1 MLPVP
6 ACVVQAAADYSIPL
20 RALLAVWLT
29 EGGRP
34 GTVSY
39 NTNRT
44 VDHGPFQIN
53 TTWLRQLNRQYGLTA
68 DQLVNDVCM
77 SAKTAAYILRFE
89 INAARGDFWSGV
101 GHYHSH
107 TEAYKTRYIKAVY
120 NNSRR
125 F

>member
-1 MLPVP
+1 MPPVP

-39 NTNRT
+39 NENNTA
-44 VDHGPFQIN
+44 DHGPFQIN
-53 TTWLRQLNRQYGLTA
+53 TTWLKRLNLQFGLTA

-77 SAKTAAYILRFE
+77 SGRAAAYILRYE
-89 INAARGDFWSGV
+89 INAANGDFWSGV

-107 TEAYKTRYIKAVY
+107 TKQYKARYIAAVY
-120 NNSRR
+120 RNSRR